1 MKINMHER
9 IPMKRECEVYRVN
22 YSYLTQRK
30 NKRTSSCE
38 FTVLKSEGKSK
49 AYGLFYEA
57 LYAWD
62 KQEKYKKI
70 LNAKILSVEFVEE
83 TEIVF

>member
-30 NKRTSSCE
+30 NKRTSSCD
-38 FTVLKSEGKSK
+38 GICIQ
-49 AYGLFYEA
+49 GL
-57 LYAWD
+57 L
-62 KQEKYKKI
+62 QEKE
-70 LNAKILSVEFVEE
+70 S
-83 TEIVF
+83 